1 MKKNSPQTEFVAHS
15 LLKIAETGIKNNLIK
30 RHVISDSDCK
40 PLRSKGTSLGMSF
53 FASLFVAYSCICVLC
68 LIILILENVFKPN
81 KPKMS
86 QNLNTKIFIDQ
97 LRDKIDEFMQNVHK
111 SRNIQ
116 VSFEERREII
126 LILEKLHALQQVLHS
141 NLK

>member
-1 MKKNSPQTEFVAHS
+1 MKKNSPQTQFVAHS

-40 PLRSKGTSLGMSF
+40 PLRSKGTSLGLSF
-53 FASLFVAYSCICVLC
+53 FTSLFVAYFCVCVLC
-68 LIILILENVFKPN
+68 LVILILENVFKPN
-81 KPKMS
+81 KLKMG
-86 QNLNTKIFIDQ
+86 QKTKVLTDQ

>member
-40 PLRSKGTSLGMSF
+40 PLRSKGTSLGLSF
-53 FASLFVAYSCICVLC
+53 FTSLFVAYFCVCVLC

-81 KPKMS
+81 NSRMGQKT
-86 QNLNTKIFIDQ
+86 NTKILIDQ
-97 LRDKIDEFMQNVHK
+97 LRDKIDEFMHNVHQSK
-111 SRNIQ
+111 DIQ
-116 VSFEERREII
+116 VSFGERREII

>member
-1 MKKNSPQTEFVAHS
+1 MKKNSPQTQFVAHS

-40 PLRSKGTSLGMSF
+40 PLRSKGTSLGLSF
-53 FASLFVAYSCICVLC
+53 FTSLFVAYFCVCVLC
-68 LIILILENVFKPN
+68 LVILILENVFKPN
-81 KPKMS
+81 KLKMG
-86 QNLNTKIFIDQ
+86 QKTKVLTDQ
-97 LRDKIDEFMQNVHK
+97 LRDKIDEFMQNVHQSK
-111 SRNIQ
+111 DIK

>member
-40 PLRSKGTSLGMSF
+40 PLRSKGTSLGLSF
-53 FASLFVAYSCICVLC
+53 FTSLFVAYFCVCVLC
-68 LIILILENVFKPN
+68 LVILILENVFKPN
-81 KPKMS
+81 KLKMG
-86 QNLNTKIFIDQ
+86 QKTKVLTDQ
-97 LRDKIDEFMQNVHK
+97 LRDKIDEFMQNVHQSK
-111 SRNIQ
+111 NVQ
-116 VSFEERREII
+116 VSFEERRGIV
-126 LILEKLHALQQVLHS
+126 LILEKLHTLQQVLHS

>member
-30 RHVISDSDCK
+30 RHVVSDADCK
-40 PLRSKGTSLGMSF
+40 PLRSKGTSLGLSF
-53 FASLFVAYSCICVLC
+53 FTSLFVAYFCVCVLC
-68 LIILILENVFKPN
+68 LVILILENVFKPN
-81 KPKMS
+81 KPKIGKK
-86 QNLNTKIFIDQ
+86 TKVLTDQ
-97 LRDKIDEFMQNVHK
+97 LRDKIDEFMQNVHQSK
-111 SRNIQ
+111 DIQ
-116 VSFEERREII
+116 ISFEERKEII

>member
-15 LLKIAETGIKNNLIK
+15 LLKIAETGIKDNLIK

-40 PLRSKGTSLGMSF
+40 PLRSKGTSLGLSF
-53 FASLFVAYSCICVLC
+53 FTSLFVAYFCVCVLC
-68 LIILILENVFKPN
+68 LVILILENVFKPN
-81 KPKMS
+81 KLKMG
-86 QNLNTKIFIDQ
+86 QKTKVLTDQ
-97 LRDKIDEFMQNVHK
+97 LRDKIDEFMQNVHQSK
-111 SRNIQ
+111 NVQ
-116 VSFEERREII
+116 VSFEERREIV

>member
-30 RHVISDSDCK
+30 RHVVSDADCK

-53 FASLFVAYSCICVLC
+53 FTSLFVAYFCVCILC
-68 LIILILENVFKPN
+68 LVILILENIFKPN
-81 KPKMS
+81 KPKIG
-86 QNLNTKIFIDQ
+86 QKTKVLTDQ
-97 LRDKIDEFMQNVHK
+97 LRDKIDEFMQNVHQSK
-111 SRNIQ
+111 DIQ
-116 VSFEERREII
+116 ISFEERREII

>member
-40 PLRSKGTSLGMSF
+40 PLRSKGTSLGLSF
-53 FASLFVAYSCICVLC
+53 FTSLFVAYFCVCVLC
-68 LIILILENVFKPN
+68 LVILILENVFKPN
-81 KPKMS
+81 KLKMG
-86 QNLNTKIFIDQ
+86 QKTKVLTDQ
-97 LRDKIDEFMQNVHK
+97 LRDKIDEFMQNVHQSK
-111 SRNIQ
+111 NVQ
-116 VSFEERREII
+116 VSFEERREIV
-126 LILEKLHALQQVLHS
+126 LILEKLHTLQQVLHS